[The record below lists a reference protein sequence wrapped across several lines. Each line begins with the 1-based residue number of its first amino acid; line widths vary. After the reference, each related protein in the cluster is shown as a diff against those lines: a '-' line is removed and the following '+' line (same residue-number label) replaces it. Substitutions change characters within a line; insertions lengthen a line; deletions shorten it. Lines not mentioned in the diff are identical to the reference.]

1 MSMNIKTARWV
12 WVVLAAQLVGLLGW
26 AGYHETVRRTAP
38 TVMLKTRPVDPRDIL
53 RGDYM
58 ILSYEISRPGQA
70 VKHPENLNG
79 EVYVVLKPE
88 GTHHVID
95 EILAEEPAADD
106 ARIWVKAKAHG
117 RFGNLTLDYGIE
129 RYFVPEGRGT
139 PRFKTMEVEASISV
153 QHRLYIRRVLLDGK
167 RFP

>member
-1 MSMNIKTARWV
+1 MSTNLKNARWV
-12 WVVLAAQLVGLLGW
+12 WVVVAAQLIGLLAW

-58 ILSYEISRPGQA
+58 ILSYEISRPGKT
-70 VKHPENLNG
+70 VKRPDSLNG

-88 GTHHVID
+88 GTHHVVD
-95 EILAEEPAADD
+95 EILAEEPAATDL
-106 ARIWVKAKAHG
+106 RTWVRATAQSG
-117 RFGNLTLDYGIE
+117 FGDLSLDYGID
-129 RYFVPEGRGT
+129 RYFVPEGQGT
-139 PRFKTMEVEASISV
+139 PRFKVMEVEALIST
-153 QHRLYIRRVLLDGK
+153 QHRLYIRRVWLDGK